1 MQQSILLNKKIQE
14 EKRRRN
20 QLYITLDYL
29 FSGIN
34 YFEYFSFDA
43 FSIVKNTKYL
53 ANFYKKA
60 NVDVEALLLS
70 FLFSNSQIS
79 KIFKD
84 LGISKEKILF
94 FFSSDNAKLKNYFL
108 FEWRQIF
115 SNFFFPKE
123 YLEDFSDECNFI
135 FERSAEN
142 AFFRFKTPIIT
153 PEILFL
159 TFLEEKET
167 KLHKFFKTI
176 IKKET
181 DWYLLRYRLI
191 KTIHHQESLIR
202 NEVSKNQYYF
212 AYLLKTQLTDKEF
225 EKLET
230 NELLGPAVS
239 LFRNHLILSLLKQNY
254 FELLSKEVSLSI
266 ELTNIRRYSD

>member
-1 MQQSILLNKKIQE
+1 MQQSILLNQKIQE

-53 ANFYKKA
+53 ASFYNKS
-60 NVDVEALLLS
+60 NVGVDSLLLS
-70 FLFSNSQIS
+70 FLFSNSEIS
-79 KIFKD
+79 SILKD
-84 LGISKEKILF
+84 LGISKEKIFL
-94 FFSSDNAKLKNYFL
+94 FFSSDNSKLKNYFF
-108 FEWRQIF
+108 FECKQILW
-115 SNFFFPKE
+115 NFFFTKKS
-123 YLEDFSDECNFI
+123 LNDFSYECNFL

-167 KLHKFFKTI
+167 KVYKFFKTI

-181 DWYLLRYRLI
+181 DWYLLRYRLL
-191 KTIHHQESLIR
+191 KTIHHQESTIR

-212 AYLLKTQLTDKEF
+212 AYLLKTQLSEKEF
-225 EKLET
+225 EKLEAI
-230 NELLGPAVS
+230 ELLSSAVS

-254 FELLSKEVSLSI
+254 FELLSKEISLSI